1 MDKIYNNMYKTLT
14 MKNPRIY
21 NEEKFRTPLMQERAV
36 NVWVDRIGWR
46 QADVSRPSRFRVLGQ
61 YAAVAVEAG
70 EGTLETVAYGSHP
83 VNSGDVIL
91 LHPRVATLYYSR
103 AGWDTRWVVW
113 NGPEAVVLEEVSGL
127 GPEKPVV
134 RGGAASVSAAWR
146 RLDPLMERQS
156 PDAVLGRK
164 IALLDLIRGLSAYRL
179 GEGAGGSP
187 GFLAAALRELSRG
200 GTLHE
205 PVAQVAQRLHM
216 SPAHFRRVFKAHMGT
231 SPKAFQATQ
240 RVTNAKALLAAGRSI
255 KETAD
260 ELGFSDVFHFMRVF
274 RKITGQTAG
283 RFAADVGR
291 GRTARS

>member
-1 MDKIYNNMYKTLT
+1 MDRTRNNMYKTIIV
-14 MKNPRIY
+14 KRARIY

-70 EGTLETVAYGSHP
+70 EGTLQTMAYGSYT
-83 VNSGDVIL
+83 VNSGDVFL

-113 NGPEAVVLEEVSGL
+113 NGPEAAVLEEVSGL
-127 GPEKPVV
+127 GPEEPVV

-164 IALLDLIRGLSAYRL
+164 IALMEMIRGLSAHRRR
-179 GEGAGGSP
+179 EGTGGTP
-187 GFLAAALRELSRG
+187 AFLAAALRDLSRS
-200 GTLHE
+200 GTLNE
-205 PVAQVAQRLHM
+205 PVAQVARRLHM
-216 SPAHFRRVFKAHMGT
+216 SPANFRRLFKAHMGT

-240 RVTNAKALLAAGRSI
+240 RVTNAKGLLAAGRSI

-291 GRTARS
+291 GRAARS